1 MSIPT
6 EASVRDE
13 VRAWLVENWSP
24 ELGLAEWRRRLIESG
39 WGCPSWPTAWF
50 GRGLPPALAAA
61 AEDEMRLAG
70 AVGVAQF
77 GVRMLVAATLLE
89 HGTDEQKR
97 RLLPR
102 LLTGEDTWCQLFSEP
117 GSGSDL
123 AGVSTRAAEDAEG
136 WTVTGQKVWTTSA
149 QHAHYGILLAR
160 TDWDLPK
167 HRGLSFFVLPMHQAG
182 VEVRPLRQMNGYSS
196 FNEVFISGAHIGR
209 EGLVGKLGEGWKVA
223 LTTLAHER
231 RLADSMR
238 NWGRLQLGAGRI
250 YEELKTEHAA
260 VMEPY
265 KWYAQRAGR
274 ADLLIE
280 RAQRSGRIEDA
291 VVRQDIARALMI
303 ERASEWTAARARRTR
318 QRPAAGTGRFAGQA
332 RRQQRRP
339 CGRASPCQ
347 HQWCGVD
354 AGRRGWTGAGT
365 DRRDPGFGARLLDC
379 RRHRRDPAKHHRRA
393 RARPAQGARWRRR
406 DAVPRRAP
414 EFLRQPITRRDR
426 CL

>member
-238 NWGRLQLGAGRI
+238 NWGRLQLGAARI

-303 ERASEWTAARARRTR
+303 ERASEWTAARARGARANGQPPGPEGSLGKLAASNVAR
-318 QRPAAGTGRFAGQA
+318 AAARAHASISGAESMLAGEDGPEQGLIAEILVSVPACSIAG
-332 RRQQRRP
+332 
-339 CGRASPCQ
+339 
-347 HQWCGVD
+347 
-354 AGRRGWTGAGT
+354 GT
-365 DRRDPGFGARLLDC
+365 DEIQRNIIAERVLGLPREPGGDAEMPFRDVRRNSSGSR
-379 RRHRRDPAKHHRRA
+379 
-393 RARPAQGARWRRR
+393 
-406 DAVPRRAP
+406 
-414 EFLRQPITRRDR
+414 
-426 CL
+426 